1 MGARG
6 RAWVEQNRTYARIAD
21 DVERVCLDVIGRNVT
36 DAPDGAVRRT
46 APADRP

>member
-21 DVERVCLDVIGRNVT
+21 EVELTCIEVIARPRNAGDYARAAHSATGT
-36 DAPDGAVRRT
+36 D
-46 APADRP
+46 